1 MIVRGRSGGVP
12 DRQFQRE
19 GRGMGV
25 CVEFKPEDFWIGAF
39 WKITRVRHASAG
51 EVYFVRR
58 VDLWICLVPM
68 LPIHFHWHVD

>member
-1 MIVRGRSGGVP
+1 
-12 DRQFQRE
+12 
-19 GRGMGV
+19 MGV